1 MPKAA
6 PATVREIEELRKK
19 LRHHEYRYYTLD
31 EPEISDAAYDRL
43 MNRLKELE
51 VAHPDLVMP
60 DSPTVRVGGAPRE
73 GFSTVRHARPM
84 LSLDN
89 AFSYD
94 ALRDWDRRVR
104 EGSGQEKIEYIAE
117 HKFDGLSI
125 SLQYEDGVLVRG
137 VTRGDGTTGEDVTPN
152 VKTIRSIPL
161 RVEAVK
167 LKKVKLPLDLEV
179 RGEVMMT
186 RKAFEAL
193 NRQQEQ
199 IGGKI
204 FVNARNS
211 AAGAVSVLGPAT
223 TPARRLDCF
232 AYYLLVDGK
241 VPFAKHSESLQT
253 LKQLHFRASDDWK
266 LCAGIEAVIAYCDDW
281 DAKRE
286 KLAYEIDGVVAK
298 VNSIPIQNELGYTSK
313 APRWA
318 IAYKYPAR
326 QETTVVNDIIVQV
339 GRTGTLTPVAVLEPV
354 QVGGV
359 TVSRSTL
366 HNMDEIERLGLQI
379 GDTVLIERAGEVIPH
394 VLKVVKEGKNRKPFR
409 MPKHCPECGSTIHH
423 AEGEVAYR
431 CVNAACPAK
440 RRESILHFAGRHA
453 MNIDGL
459 GDKIVD
465 QLVDKGLAKDVADLY
480 SLKFEE
486 VAGLERMAEKVEQK
500 LLEEIEASK
509 KNALAR
515 RIYALG
521 IQFVGERTGQLLAEH
536 FSSLEELAAA
546 KEEQLVEVP
555 EVGPK
560 VAASTVEFFS
570 EAANRQLV
578 KKLHKAGVH
587 PTAEKRRVKSD
598 KFAGKSFVFTGGL
611 ANRSREEA
619 GEIVQQHGGKVSG
632 SVSKKTDYVVVGTDP
647 GSKHDKAKKLGV
659 TILTEAEFDKLLGLQ
674 KPSARHCL
682 GFLRAW
688 HLAMF
693 LGGSRYA
700 PVRFFRLASHTPY
713 DVIVFS
719 AFRVGNLY
727 SEKTPS
733 GSLCGKYCLC
743 ALLLLT
749 CFCRK

>member
-1 MPKAA
+1 MAKAA
-6 PATVREIEELRKK
+6 PAAIKKEVEELREK
-19 LRHHEYRYYTLD
+19 LRYHEYRYYVLD
-31 EPEISDAAYDRL
+31 DPEISDAAYDRL
-43 MNRLKELE
+43 MDRLKEME
-51 VAHPDLVMP
+51 TAHPDLVTP
-60 DSPTVRVGGAPRE
+60 DSLTVRVGGAPRE
-73 GFSTVRHARPM
+73 GFQTVRHARPM

-125 SLQYEDGVLVRG
+125 SLQYEDGMLARG

-161 RVEAVK
+161 RVDAAV
-167 LKKVKLPLDLEV
+167 LKKIQLAPDFEV

-186 RKAFEAL
+186 RKAFEAM

-204 FVNARNS
+204 FVNPRNS
-211 AAGAVSVLGPAT
+211 AAGAVRVLDPAIT
-223 TPARRLDCF
+223 AARRLDFF

-241 VPFAKHSESLQT
+241 VPFAKHSESLQV
-253 LKQLHFRASDDWK
+253 LKQLRFRASNDWK
-266 LCAGIEAVIAYCDDW
+266 LCAGIEAVTAYCDDW

-286 KLAYEIDGVVAK
+286 KLAYEIDGVVVK
-298 VNSIPIQNELGYTSK
+298 VNATSIQNELGYTAK

-339 GRTGTLTPVAVLEPV
+339 GRTGVLTPVAVLDPV

-379 GDTVLIERAGEVIPH
+379 GDMVLIERAGEVIPH
-394 VLKVVKEGKNRKPFR
+394 VLKVVKEGKHRKPFR
-409 MPKHCPECGSTIHH
+409 MPKHCPECGSTIHRD
-423 AEGEVAYR
+423 EEEVAYR

-440 RRESILHFAGRHA
+440 RKESLLHFAGRHA

-459 GDKIVD
+459 GEKIVD
-465 QLVDKGLAKDVADLY
+465 QLVDKGLVKDVADLY
-480 SLKFEE
+480 SLKLEE
-486 VAGLERMAEKVEQK
+486 VAGLERRAEKSAQN
-500 LLEEIEASK
+500 LLDEIESSK
-509 KNALAR
+509 KNSLAR
-515 RIYALG
+515 LIFALG
-521 IQFVGERTGQLLAEH
+521 MRFVGERTGQLLAEH

-546 KEEQLVEVP
+546 EEEQLVEVP

-560 VAASTVEFFS
+560 VAASIVEFFS
-570 EAANRQLV
+570 EPANLKLV
-578 KKLHKAGVH
+578 KKLNKAGVH
-587 PTAEKRRVKSD
+587 PTAEKRKVKSD

-632 SVSKKTDYVVVGTDP
+632 SVSKKTDYVIVGTDP
-647 GSKHDKAKKLGV
+647 GSKYEKAKELGV
-659 TILTEAEFDKLLGLQ
+659 TILSEGEFEKLIG
-674 KPSARHCL
+674 AR
-682 GFLRAW
+682 
-688 HLAMF
+688 
-693 LGGSRYA
+693 
-700 PVRFFRLASHTPY
+700 
-713 DVIVFS
+713 
-719 AFRVGNLY
+719 
-727 SEKTPS
+727 
-733 GSLCGKYCLC
+733 
-743 ALLLLT
+743 
-749 CFCRK
+749 

>member
-1 MPKAA
+1 MARAA
-6 PATVREIEELRKK
+6 PANVKKEIEELREK
-19 LRHHEYRYYTLD
+19 LRHHEYRYYVLD
-31 EPEISDAAYDRL
+31 DPEISDAAYDRL
-43 MNRLKELE
+43 MNRLRELE
-51 VAHPDLVMP
+51 ASHPELVTP
-60 DSPTVRVGGAPRE
+60 DSLTVRVGGAPRE
-73 GFSTVRHARPM
+73 GFTTVRHARAM

-94 ALRDWDRRVR
+94 ALREFDRRVR

-125 SLQYEDGVLVRG
+125 SLQYGDGVLARG
-137 VTRGDGTTGEDVTPN
+137 VTRGDGTTGEEVTPN

-161 RVEAVK
+161 RVDAAV
-167 LKKVKLPLDLEV
+167 LKKIKLSAGFEV
-179 RGEVMMT
+179 RGEIMMT
-186 RKAFEAL
+186 KKAFEAL
-193 NRQQEQ
+193 NREQER

-211 AAGAVSVLGPAT
+211 AAGAVRVLDPAIT
-223 TPARRLDCF
+223 AARRLDFF

-241 VPFAKHSESLQT
+241 VPFAKHSESLQA

-266 LCAGIEAVIAYCDDW
+266 LCGGIEAVIAYCEDW

-286 KLAYEIDGVVAK
+286 KLAYEIDGVVVK

-318 IAYKYPAR
+318 IAFKYPAR

-394 VLKVVKEGKNRKPFR
+394 VLKVTKEGKQRKPFR
-409 MPKHCPECGSTIHH
+409 MPKRCPECDSAIHH
-423 AEGEVAYR
+423 VEGEVAYR

-465 QLVDKGLAKDVADLY
+465 QLVDKGLVKDVADLY
-480 SLKFEE
+480 SLKEDE
-486 VAGLERMAEKVEQK
+486 VAGLERMAEKSAQN
-500 LLEEIEASK
+500 LLEEIGANK
-509 KNALAR
+509 KNSLAR
-515 RIYALG
+515 LIYALG

-560 VAASTVEFFS
+560 VAASIVEFFS
-570 EAANRQLV
+570 EAANRQLI
-578 KKLHKAGVH
+578 KKLNKAGVH
-587 PTAEKRRVKSD
+587 PTAEKRVVKSQ
-598 KFAGKSFVFTGGL
+598 KLAGKSFVFTGSL
-611 ANRSREEA
+611 ANRSREQA

-632 SVSKKTDYVVVGTDP
+632 SVGKKTDYVVVGTDP
-647 GSKHDKAKKLGV
+647 GSKYDKAKELGV
-659 TILTEAEFDKLLGLQ
+659 TILSETEFEKLLGL
-674 KPSARHCL
+674 K
-682 GFLRAW
+682 
-688 HLAMF
+688 
-693 LGGSRYA
+693 
-700 PVRFFRLASHTPY
+700 
-713 DVIVFS
+713 
-719 AFRVGNLY
+719 
-727 SEKTPS
+727 
-733 GSLCGKYCLC
+733 
-743 ALLLLT
+743 
-749 CFCRK
+749 